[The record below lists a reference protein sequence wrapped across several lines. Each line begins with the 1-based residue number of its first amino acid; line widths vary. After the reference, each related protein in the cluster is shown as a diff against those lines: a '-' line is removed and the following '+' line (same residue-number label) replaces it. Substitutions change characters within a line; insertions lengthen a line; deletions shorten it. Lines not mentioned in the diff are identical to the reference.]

1 MFAEQWASKHRCHL
15 PTVICHN
22 LCARAPTLGE
32 NWEGRRRQP
41 RLDQMTLP
49 GIGRLSASI
58 MAAPDYS
65 IGFTQQEV
73 EEILAAQKEELKR
86 TLAAWSESGSTVTK
100 RRIDE
105 IHAVIEAC
113 QKALRRLAPQIYGRP
128 VRVGTSEIIGHLPK

>member
-1 MFAEQWASKHRCHL
+1 
-15 PTVICHN
+15 
-22 LCARAPTLGE
+22 
-32 NWEGRRRQP
+32 
-41 RLDQMTLP
+41 
-49 GIGRLSASI
+49 

>member
-1 MFAEQWASKHRCHL
+1 
-15 PTVICHN
+15 
-22 LCARAPTLGE
+22 
-32 NWEGRRRQP
+32 
-41 RLDQMTLP
+41 
-49 GIGRLSASI
+49 

-65 IGFTQQEV
+65 IGFTREEV

-128 VRVGTSEIIGHLPK
+128 VRVATSEVFGSLPK

>member
-1 MFAEQWASKHRCHL
+1 
-15 PTVICHN
+15 
-22 LCARAPTLGE
+22 
-32 NWEGRRRQP
+32 
-41 RLDQMTLP
+41 
-49 GIGRLSASI
+49 

-65 IGFTQQEV
+65 IGFTREEV

-105 IHAVIEAC
+105 FHAVIEAC

-128 VRVGTSEIIGHLPK
+128 VRVATSEVTGFLPK

>member
-1 MFAEQWASKHRCHL
+1 
-15 PTVICHN
+15 
-22 LCARAPTLGE
+22 
-32 NWEGRRRQP
+32 
-41 RLDQMTLP
+41 
-49 GIGRLSASI
+49 

-65 IGFTQQEV
+65 IGFTREEV

-113 QKALRRLAPQIYGRP
+113 QKALRRLAPEIYARP
-128 VRVGTSEIIGHLPK
+128 VRIATSEVFGFLPK